1 MKILS
6 VDMVIINLLNK
17 CDKYHDNYILKTIFL
32 IIVYIYRQ
40 NSLMVINYLRYHDK
54 YIYIYISNKNK

>member
-17 CDKYHDNYILKTIFL
+17 YDKYHDNYILK
-32 IIVYIYRQ
+32 
-40 NSLMVINYLRYHDK
+40 K
-54 YIYIYISNKNK
+54 KNFK